1 MMAID
6 RRNIWLGA
14 PLWLAGISAAL
25 LGGALLFQYVGGLA
39 PCPLCHWQR
48 YPHAAAIV
56 FGLAAVATPAG
67 ARRATL
73 VVFAAAALLTTAAIG
88 GFHVGVEQKW
98 WAGFDSCEA
107 GTGKVDPSRLGDDV
121 TIGPRCDAVA
131 WSLFGISMA
140 GYNAIISFAAGALGI
155 FAATRQGRRFA

>member
-1 MMAID
+1 MTAID
-6 RRNIWLGA
+6 RLTEWRRA

-56 FGLAAVATPAG
+56 LGLAAFRAPAG
-67 ARRATL
+67 AGRATL
-73 VVFAAAALLTTAAIG
+73 VVLAAAALLTTAAIG

-107 GTGKVDPSRLGDDV
+107 GTGKVDPKRLLDDV
-121 TIGPRCDAVA
+121 TVGPRCDAVA
-131 WSLFGISMA
+131 WSLLGVSMA
-140 GYNAIISFAAGALGI
+140 GYNALISFAAGALGLV
-155 FAATRQGRRFA
+155 AATKQRAMAA